1 MFVAVKDDQ
10 PRYGEIFT
18 TAAKGTFEVIHG
30 DEELY
35 LVVVAT
41 PEVIMPQGIFAHDPL
56 CDYRTPGKDRFPYQ
70 VKLSGTTPKASLW
83 RPTPGIH
90 GQVAPTAYVSPN
102 AYIDANAKVLG
113 NARVEDFATVYGI
126 VQDNAVVSDYTT
138 IEPNAT
144 IRDDARVTDYAI
156 IREGATVE
164 NSAGVMEHADINRG
178 IQISNYAVCKGNA
191 EVSGPVH
198 GTAIIDGNYIKNG
211 NREKGY
217 WFQWSWG
224 DGHHVG
230 ELDEEFNQLYLEYKF
245 EKQDDYRVW
254 DTYGATWARLLGG
267 STYVKDHEGTVLE
280 LDGKDDFV
288 DLHQSVAQFESVSF
302 DLDVWWE
309 GGAKNQ
315 YLINFS
321 NSATGDAAW
330 LSPCDSDG
338 KLAFSIKVGD
348 KLQVVR
354 ATKPLPDGTWV
365 NVKLMTFHD
374 TFLIHVDDVE
384 WAKSENITLD
394 IEDVNANECY
404 IGRGAKGNNFGGRI
418 DNLSVWSKSLFDTLP
433 PDPNPAAFLLDPMV
447 MDGNS
452 VMMQARLA
460 ADSSKPV
467 EYLFEEPAAIRAAAT
482 VAGRRVHSTL
492 ISNSRPARNTS
503 IPFVLGTPG
512 KTPPIPPRR
521 SPSPRRRSI
530 PVGSFRTTR
539 EPSRWKR
546 RTTMALRREPW
557 IIKAGLRSI
566 ARQVSA
572 VPCNARPGPRQADQL
587 AVFARR

>member
-1 MFVAVKDDQ
+1 M
-10 PRYGEIFT
+10 
-18 TAAKGTFEVIHG
+18 
-30 DEELY
+30 
-35 LVVVAT
+35 
-41 PEVIMPQGIFAHDPL
+41 
-56 CDYRTPGKDRFPYQ
+56 
-70 VKLSGTTPKASLW
+70 
-83 RPTPGIH
+83 
-90 GQVAPTAYVSPN
+90 
-102 AYIDANAKVLG
+102 
-113 NARVEDFATVYGI
+113 
-126 VQDNAVVSDYTT
+126 QDNAVVSGYAT

-164 NSAGVMEHADINRG
+164 NSARVMEHADINRG

-224 DGHHVG
+224 DGHHIG

-254 DTYGATWARLLGG
+254 DTYGATWARLLNGP
-267 STYVKDHEGTVLE
+267 TYVKDHEGTVLE

-302 DLDVWWE
+302 DLDVWWD

-315 YLINFS
+315 NLINFS

-330 LSPCDSDG
+330 LSPCDDDG
-338 KLAFSIKVGD
+338 KLAFSIQVGD

-354 ATKPLPDGTWV
+354 ATKPLPAGSWV

-374 TFLIHVDDVE
+374 TLLIHVDDVE

-433 PDPNPAAFLLDPMV
+433 PDPNPADFLLDPMV

-467 EYLFEEPAAIRAAAT
+467 EYFFEE
-482 VAGRRVHSTL
+482 
-492 ISNSRPARNTS
+492 TS
-503 IPFVLGTPG
+503 GNPGGSDSGWQESPLYFDLELSPG
-512 KTPPIPPRR
+512 KEYEYTVRARDTRETPLKPPRR

-530 PVGSFRTTR
+530 PAGSFRMPK

-546 RTTMALRREPW
+546 RTTIASPREPW
-557 IIKAGLRSI
+557 MIKVGLRSI

-572 VPCNARPGPRQADQL
+572 APAQCTSRTEASRSTCSIHPMLALAWTSTSCSTNPEPTSCTSEDTASTPTATPATAGSTCSHRPSLLPSAPSPPAAENTNGWVARSSRCLTPG
-587 AVFARR
+587 FTKSTFGCGKTAR